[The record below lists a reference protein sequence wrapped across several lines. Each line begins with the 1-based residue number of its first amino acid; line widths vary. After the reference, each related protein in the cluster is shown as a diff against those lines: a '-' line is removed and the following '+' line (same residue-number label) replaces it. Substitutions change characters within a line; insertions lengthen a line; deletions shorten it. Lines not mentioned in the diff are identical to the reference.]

1 MYGALVVAP
10 DPLHPE
16 QAAIA
21 GPMARDLAH
30 ACGCALHLLEQ
41 SAVLRAL
48 GRGLPDEVLAP
59 PTGRQLE
66 ILRLLV
72 RGDDD
77 EQIVRSLCIS
87 PATLRKHRQNLY
99 ERLGVHHAHELL
111 LVAYSA
117 HLVSYLSES
126 S

>member
-1 MYGALVVAP
+1 MYGALVIGP
-10 DPLHPE
+10 DPEHPA
-16 QAAIA
+16 QPAIA
-21 GPMARDLAH
+21 GPMARDLAF
-30 ACGCALHLLEQ
+30 ACGCMLHILEQ
-41 SAVLRAL
+41 TAVLRAVT
-48 GRGLPDEVLAP
+48 RGLPTEVFAP
-59 PTGRQLE
+59 PTDRQLE

-77 EQIVRSLCIS
+77 EEIVRSLCIS